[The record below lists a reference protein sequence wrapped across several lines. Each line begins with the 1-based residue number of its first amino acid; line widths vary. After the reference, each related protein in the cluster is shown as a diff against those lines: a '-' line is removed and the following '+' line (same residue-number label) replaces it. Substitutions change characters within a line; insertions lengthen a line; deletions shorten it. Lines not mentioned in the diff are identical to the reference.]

1 MSFKDNQN
9 LPKIAIDDSEEI
21 FAISEYQVLQ
31 ILVYSGIYMATALQ
45 LFSCI
50 SKVKRFHFLL

>member
-31 ILVYSGIYMATALQ
+31 ILVYSGIYMVTA
-45 LFSCI
+45 
-50 SKVKRFHFLL
+50 